1 MFEWDETKRITNLMK
16 HHIDFLDAAEV
27 FLQDHLILPARSEVE
42 QRQIA
47 ISELNGVCIS
57 VIFTIRENNYRLIS
71 ARKARTDER
80 QRFQAHVA
88 GRDS

>member
-1 MFEWDETKRITNLMK
+1 MFEWDETKRISNLMK
-16 HHIDFLDAAEV
+16 HGIDFLDAAEV

-47 ISELNGVCIS
+47 IAELNGVCIS
-57 VIFTIRENNYRLIS
+57 VVLTIIDDNYRLIS

-80 QRFQAHVA
+80 QRYQAHVA